1 MPELNFGLSWSHI
14 LKMSVSEILEKLKSV
29 GFLSDRNYSNETFEA
44 PISEA
49 KFGPT

>member
-44 PISEA
+44 PI
-49 KFGPT
+49 K